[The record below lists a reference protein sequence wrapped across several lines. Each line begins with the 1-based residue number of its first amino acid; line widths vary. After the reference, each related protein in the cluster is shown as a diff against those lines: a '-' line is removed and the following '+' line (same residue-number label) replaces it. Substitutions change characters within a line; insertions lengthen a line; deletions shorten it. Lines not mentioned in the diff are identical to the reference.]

1 MNLALTL
8 QAAAE
13 RDPHAEG
20 LVDGD
25 VRLTWTEVRDRAAR
39 VAGGLAG
46 LGVGESDRVVALLAD
61 RREAVLLY
69 WACQWLGAWF
79 VPLNFRMTADEVA
92 YCAQDAGAALIAYEP
107 ASAQAGRAVAERLD
121 VPAVL
126 VAGAEDGGTPFGRLE
141 EADPRPAAEDL
152 DPDAIS
158 LMLYTS
164 GTTGRPKG
172 VPRSHRADR
181 AGGLAQALH
190 HGLAPGDRTLGVM
203 PIYHTMGL
211 HSMVAMALVG
221 GCFVCLPRWD
231 AGQALALVESERLTS
246 LYLAPTLYHDL
257 LAHDACARTDFSRLR
272 SVGYAGSPMAPT
284 LARRCADV
292 LAPEV
297 FFNHYGSTE
306 VYLWSI
312 HRDQRAKPGCAGR
325 PAVNSRLRLVALD
338 ADAGPDDVVA
348 PGEEGQIICDLRSDE
363 AFGGYW
369 QRPDADEE
377 RIRAGWY
384 FTGDVGRLD
393 EDGDLW
399 VVGRTDDMIISGG
412 ENIQPIEVEDL
423 LLRHPGVEEAVVV
436 GVPDERWGQRVVA
449 HVVAAREPLDP
460 DELDRFCRE
469 DGGLAP
475 FKRPREYRFRDALP
489 KSATGKVLRRELR
502 DEEDT

>member
-1 MNLALTL
+1 
-8 QAAAE
+8 
-13 RDPHAEG
+13 
-20 LVDGD
+20 
-25 VRLTWTEVRDRAAR
+25 
-39 VAGGLAG
+39 
-46 LGVGESDRVVALLAD
+46 
-61 RREAVLLY
+61 
-69 WACQWLGAWF
+69 
-79 VPLNFRMTADEVA
+79 
-92 YCAQDAGAALIAYEP
+92 
-107 ASAQAGRAVAERLD
+107 
-121 VPAVL
+121 
-126 VAGAEDGGTPFGRLE
+126 
-141 EADPRPAAEDL
+141 
-152 DPDAIS
+152 
-158 LMLYTS
+158 
-164 GTTGRPKG
+164 
-172 VPRSHRADR
+172 
-181 AGGLAQALH
+181 
-190 HGLAPGDRTLGVM
+190 
-203 PIYHTMGL
+203 
-211 HSMVAMALVG
+211 VAMALVG
-221 GCFVCLPRWD
+221 GCFVCLPKWD
-231 AGQALALVESERLTS
+231 AGEALALVASERLTS

-257 LAHDACARTDFSRLR
+257 LAHDACATTDFSRLR

-284 LARRCADV
+284 LAERCAEA

-325 PAVNSRLRLVALD
+325 PAVNSRLRLVALEPG
-338 ADAGPDDVVA
+338 AGPGDVVA

-384 FTGDVGRLD
+384 FTGDIGRLD

-423 LLRHPGVEEAVVV
+423 LLRHPGVEEAAVV

-449 HVVAAREPLDP
+449 HVVAARDPLDP
-460 DELDRFCRE
+460 GELDRFCRE

>member
-8 QAAAE
+8 EATAE
-13 RDPHAEG
+13 RDPRAEA

-25 VRLTWTEVRDRAAR
+25 VRLTWTDVRDRVAR

-46 LGVGESDRVVALLAD
+46 LGVDEGDRVVALLAN
-61 RREAVLLY
+61 RHEAVLLY

-79 VPLNFRMTADEVA
+79 VPLNFRLTVDEVA
-92 YCAQDAGAALIAYEP
+92 YCAEDAGAKLIAYEP
-107 ASAQAGRAVAERLD
+107 AARAGRTVAERLG
-121 VPAVL
+121 VAAVA
-126 VAGAEDGGTPFGRLE
+126 VAGEQEDAAPFARLADAE
-141 EADPRPAAEDL
+141 PRPAAEDL
-152 DPDAIS
+152 DPGSIS

-203 PIYHTMGL
+203 PLYHTMGL

-221 GCFVCLPRWD
+221 GCFVCLPKWD
-231 AGQALALVESERLTS
+231 AADALALVASERLTS

-257 LAHDACARTDFSRLR
+257 LAHEACRRTDFSRLR
-272 SVGYAGSPMAPT
+272 SVGYAGSPMTPT
-284 LARRCADV
+284 LARRCAEA

-306 VYLWSI
+306 IYLWSI

-325 PAVNSRLRLVALD
+325 PGVNSRLRLVALD
-338 ADAGPDDVVA
+338 ADAGPDEVVT

-369 QRPDADEE
+369 QRPDADAEN
-377 RIRAGWY
+377 IRAGWY

-449 HVVAAREPLDP
+449 HVVAAQGELDP
-460 DELDRFCRE
+460 GELDRFCRE
-469 DGGLAP
+469 DGGLAA
-475 FKRPREYRFRDALP
+475 FKRPREYRFRDDLP

-502 DEEDT
+502 DEEGT